1 MRCVLS
7 VGRRRGRSQLLVA
20 DAGIVI
26 VNTKS
31 FAPSGVHKRGP
42 EYCFHHS
49 LNRAYGRVIRYDEK
63 ARGVAED
70 TFNLFLSENQGSVV
84 AIAKRRKKRE
94 RAEETGKKQEEK
106 TDWNVTTEGEGQTA
120 G

>member
-1 MRCVLS
+1 M
-7 VGRRRGRSQLLVA
+7 A
-20 DAGIVI
+20 DAGIAI

-42 EYCFHHS
+42 EYCFLHS
-49 LNRAYGRVIRYDEK
+49 LNRSYGRVIRYDEK
-63 ARGVAED
+63 AKD
-70 TFNLFLSENQGSVV
+70 TFNLFFSENQGTVV

>member
-1 MRCVLS
+1 MALSQTLIYVLI
-7 VGRRRGRSQLLVA
+7 L
-20 DAGIVI
+20 
-26 VNTKS
+26 S
-31 FAPSGVHKRGP
+31 FAPSGVHQRAP
-42 EYCFHHS
+42 EYCFLHS

-70 TFNLFLSENQGSVV
+70 TFNLYFSENQGTVV

-94 RAEETGKKQEEK
+94 QAEETGKKQEEK

>member
-7 VGRRRGRSQLLVA
+7 VGRRRGRSQL
-20 DAGIVI
+20 AGIAI

-63 ARGVAED
+63 AKD
-70 TFNLFLSENQGSVV
+70 TFNLFFSENQGTVV

-106 TDWNVTTEGEGQTA
+106 TDWNADKTEGEGQTA

>member
-7 VGRRRGRSQLLVA
+7 VGRRRGRSQLLVI

-31 FAPSGVHKRGP
+31 LAPSGVQKRGP
-42 EYCFHHS
+42 EYCFLHS
-49 LNRAYGRVIRYDEK
+49 LNRTYGRVIRYDEK
-63 ARGVAED
+63 TKGVAED
-70 TFNLFLSENQGSVV
+70 TFNLFFSENQGTVV

-94 RAEETGKKQEEK
+94 RAEETGEK
-106 TDWNVTTEGEGQTA
+106 SRKRKPTGT
-120 G
+120 